1 MTLYTVFMYV
11 TYDNSQFETS
21 TEQSVPS
28 RRQAYIESVLFFSF
42 QSTQTPND
50 DKVTEKTDP

>member
-1 MTLYTVFMYV
+1 MLVYMYV
-11 TYDNSQFETS
+11 TYDNSQFET
-21 TEQSVPS
+21 TEQSVPAK
-28 RRQAYIESVLFFSF
+28 RQAYIESVLFFSF

>member
-1 MTLYTVFMYV
+1 MTLCIVYMYV
-11 TYDNSQFETS
+11 TYDNSQFET
-21 TEQSVPS
+21 TEQSVPAK
-28 RRQAYIESVLFFSF
+28 RQACIESVLFFSF